1 MELAGLQIT
10 EGVFFAFPSDDSNVL
25 APGKSAVLVG
35 NQEAFAIR
43 YSFVDALIV
52 QYQGALDDDA
62 DEIRVVGADGIELIR
77 AAYSDERY
85 PATDGHGFSLEP
97 LATANPQM
105 TGDSDWAVGSQIGGS
120 PGMPNSFGTIQ
131 FAVRVNEVLNN
142 SDPPEVDAVEL
153 ANYGNETTSIGG
165 WYLTDDLRVPRKY
178 RIPAGTTMEPGSFLV
193 LDETDFGQSTE
204 ENVGFRFR
212 ALGEEVYLFAASNGE
227 LQGYADGFRFRAIP
241 PGKTQG
247 PWMGTDGKR
256 HIVAF
261 QSPTLGTANSEPS
274 IGPIVISEIFAAPQ
288 REPTTATES
297 DFEFVEIVNIHSS
310 AIALCDLEN
319 RDVGWRFQG
328 GIRFDF
334 PAEWVLEPGERL
346 LITPFDPNAKR
357 RQLAAFR
364 KRWGISNSV
373 KVAGPFLGRLEN
385 SGDSILLERP
395 DFQLSPEATEDGEI
409 PFVLVDF
416 VDYLVSNPWP
426 MPASTNQS
434 LQRIENNQ
442 FGGDPSNWFYDS
454 PTPGKPRKN
463 RAPSILSISIEND
476 GVRLEIALNSAG
488 KYSVQRTAQLNG
500 QWEEMQQIVIESET
514 SSTVEIKDPFPQI
527 SQQFYRVVLLP

>member
-1 MELAGLQIT
+1 MNG
-10 EGVFFAFPSDDSNVL
+10 
-25 APGKSAVLVG
+25 
-35 NQEAFAIR
+35 IR
-43 YSFVDALIV
+43 
-52 QYQGALDDDA
+52 Q
-62 DEIRVVGADGIELIR
+62 
-77 AAYSDERY
+77 
-85 PATDGHGFSLEP
+85 PTATASVWNL

-274 IGPIVISEIFAAPQ
+274 IGPDSDLRNFCRAAK
-288 REPTTATES
+288 RA
-297 DFEFVEIVNIHSS
+297 NHR
-310 AIALCDLEN
+310 N
-319 RDVGWRFQG
+319 R
-328 GIRFDF
+328 IRFR
-334 PAEWVLEPGERL
+334 VCG
-346 LITPFDPNAKR
+346 N
-357 RQLAAFR
+357 RQY
-364 KRWGISNSV
+364 
-373 KVAGPFLGRLEN
+373 PFLRH
-385 SGDSILLERP
+385 S
-395 DFQLSPEATEDGEI
+395 
-409 PFVLVDF
+409 LVRF
-416 VDYLVSNPWP
+416 
-426 MPASTNQS
+426 
-434 LQRIENNQ
+434 
-442 FGGDPSNWFYDS
+442 
-454 PTPGKPRKN
+454 GKPRC
-463 RAPSILSISIEND
+463 RMAIPRRHS
-476 GVRLEIALNSAG
+476 
-488 KYSVQRTAQLNG
+488 
-500 QWEEMQQIVIESET
+500 
-514 SSTVEIKDPFPQI
+514 F
-527 SQQFYRVVLLP
+527 